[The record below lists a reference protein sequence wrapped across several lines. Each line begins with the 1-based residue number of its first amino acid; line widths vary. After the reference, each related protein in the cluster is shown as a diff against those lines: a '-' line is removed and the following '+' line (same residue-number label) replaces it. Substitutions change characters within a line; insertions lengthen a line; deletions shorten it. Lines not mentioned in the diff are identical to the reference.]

1 MKLNVIELFSGIG
14 AQSKALKNIGI
25 NHEVVATADWDL
37 FANIS
42 YAAVHYNKKLVY
54 RLNKWEESF
63 GSGTHTHTH
72 TERERERER
81 DWKTIFLVKKTFQ
94 EMAKILL
101 RHLETYL

>member
-1 MKLNVIELFSGIG
+1 MKLKVIELFSGIG

-63 GSGTHTHTH
+63 GSGTRTHSN
-72 TERERERER
+72 ER
-81 DWKTIFLVKKTFQ
+81 KK
-94 EMAKILL
+94 
-101 RHLETYL
+101 